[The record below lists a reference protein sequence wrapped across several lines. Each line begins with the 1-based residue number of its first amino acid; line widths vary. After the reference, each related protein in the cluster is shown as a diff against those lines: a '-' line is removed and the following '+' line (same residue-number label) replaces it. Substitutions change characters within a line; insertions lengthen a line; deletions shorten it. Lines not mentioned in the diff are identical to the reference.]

1 MSESR
6 PLFNT
11 STVTTTLDTLLMKC
25 WIVPGLVGVIL
36 AGRLLFF
43 VYSTWRHSQKARSL
57 GCEESP
63 LYPCQDPFG
72 ISTLL
77 ETLDAAREKLLP
89 QLAERRVAFL
99 SRQHDRYVSTFRMC
113 QAGRENLFTADPKN
127 IQAMLA
133 NQFNDFGLGD
143 TRRNVAY
150 PVVGSGIVSL
160 SPTSDV
166 AFLFLVK
173 GEKAG

>member
-1 MSESR
+1 MNYW
-6 PLFNT
+6 L
-11 STVTTTLDTLLMKC
+11 
-25 WIVPGLVGVIL
+25 IPGLVAVVF
-36 AGRLLFF
+36 AGRLLLS

-57 GCEESP
+57 GCGESP
-63 LYPCQDPFG
+63 LYPCKDPFG

-77 ETLDAAREKLLP
+77 ETLGAAREKLLP

-133 NQFNDFGLGD
+133 TQFNDFGLGD

>member
-6 PLFNT
+6 PFFNT
-11 STVTTTLDTLLMKC
+11 STGTTILDDLLMKC
-25 WIVPGLVGVIL
+25 WLVPGIVAIAF
-36 AGRLLFF
+36 AGRLLLS
-43 VYSTWRHSQKARSL
+43 VYFTWRHSQKARSL

-63 LYPCQDPFG
+63 LYPCKDPLG

-77 ETLDAAREKLLP
+77 ETLDAAKEKLLP

-133 NQFNDFGLGD
+133 TQFNDFGLGD
-143 TRRNVAY
+143 ARRNVAY
-150 PVVGSGIVSL
+150 PVVGNGIVSL
-160 SPTSDV
+160 FPASDV
-166 AFLFLVK
+166 AFLFLVR
-173 GEKAG
+173 GEKVR